1 PSLGPTAPLTE
12 RSLTDLAALV
22 DRFEPAWV
30 SDHLC
35 WGSHAGRYAHDLLP
49 LPYTEEAIAHVAERV
64 RRVQDRLGRRILVEN
79 VSSYVGFT
87 HSTMEEGEFLAAVAE
102 RADCGILPD
111 VDNVYA
117 SAVDH

>member
-49 LPYTEEAIAHVAERV
+49 LPYTEEAVAHVADRV
-64 RRVQDRLGRRILVEN
+64 RRVQDRLRRRVLVEN
-79 VSSYVGFT
+79 VSSYVRVT
-87 HSTMEEGEFLAAVAE
+87 HSAMAAREFPPPPPHPPH
-102 RADCGILPD
+102 RP
-111 VDNVYA
+111 
-117 SAVDH
+117 